1 MRHTSLLHP
10 IHHRHHGLPLLA
22 MAVLFALA
30 VLLWFEPWRGDGYA
44 PVFHGTLFASLAT
57 SGDLDLMNE
66 YLMSSSPLW
75 VAEKAAR
82 SITAEGYVTDAF
94 PIGPTLLWA
103 PFWLAAHVAARW
115 IAPEASLDP
124 VAPVYTFAF
133 SLAGLFYGFLGF
145 LLLWRVAY
153 RFFPSWLAFAAAVA
167 AFFGSPAAE
176 ACFKGYGLS
185 CVYSF
190 FTVAL
195 FLYATTECARWP
207 CLRRVVY
214 LALAAG
220 LMVITCWPSIVFLI
234 IPVAMLLRPQS
245 VGSPHRRPTPAQT
258 RAGDTNPV
266 DNAPVSA
273 ADFPAPDQS
282 CPPDLVPPPPEPDIP
297 EGRPEA
303 ILEAREPNQMPPKG
317 GNPNKSRP
325 LLILVRWVLFLLVF
339 FLVLSPQLL
348 VWHKVFG
355 RWLLVPHFV
364 SFPFSLHDWTPWKRA
379 MLGPDVGLLRF
390 YPVIVFSLI
399 GLLVMALRRNAAGV
413 AMCLAVVLFTA
424 VDNLAW
430 EWGEST
436 GPRRYALLAPFVAIG
451 LARVCDEVR
460 SKGSRFLVTV
470 TMMGLACWG
479 IMIAAADRYG
489 ILYVPADAYLLSDLW
504 PLALSEMARHPLD
517 FFADSLLIRYVT
529 QGTPPLESMV
539 SLLLVVL
546 LIPSVTWLGIRH
558 ALVLVR
564 RWSLM
569 KALVLPVLAFVLLFD
584 SLVMQSELSPE
595 CRSANLA
602 LAEKRWTVPPLSSEY
617 GSPIGLASPAPNP
630 SDPALLH
637 RSKALREVLTLNPGH
652 PATAILLARD
662 DRTLGDTAA
671 ACDLYR
677 GLAQR
682 GFRAGELG
690 LLETAR
696 TREETLEA
704 LDLLARRNQSDLGVA
719 LEILEAYRANGL
731 MDRARDYLDR
741 IFPPPALYWPL
752 RAQLTPNP
760 SSQSMPS
767 TPSAPPASPAQPTP
781 SAQSTSSTLSTAA
794 PK

>member
-30 VLLWFEPWRGDGYA
+30 VLLWFEPWRGGGYA
-44 PVFHGTLFASLAT
+44 PVFHGTLFASLYT
-57 SGDLDLMNE
+57 DGDLDLMNE
-66 YLMSSSPLW
+66 YLMSSNPLE
-75 VAEKAAR
+75 VVEKAAR
-82 SITAEGYVTDAF
+82 SITSEGYVTNAL
-94 PIGPTLLWA
+94 PIGPTLLSA
-103 PFWLAAHVAARW
+103 PFWLAARALANW
-115 IAPEASLDP
+115 ISPETAFDP

-133 SLAGLFYGFLGF
+133 SFAGLFYGFLGF

-153 RFFPSWLAFAAAVA
+153 RFFSSPLALAAAVA

-176 ACFKGYGLS
+176 VCFKGCGLS

-195 FLYATTECARWP
+195 FLYATTECARRP
-207 CLRRVVY
+207 CLRRVMY

-220 LMVITCWPSIVFLI
+220 LMVITCWPSVVFLI
-234 IPVAMLLRPQS
+234 IPAAILLQPQS
-245 VGSPHRRPTPAQT
+245 VGSPHRRLLLAQT
-258 RAGDTNPV
+258 RAADT
-266 DNAPVSA
+266 DSADRTPVSA
-273 ADFPAPDQS
+273 TDLPAPDLS
-282 CPPDLVPPPPEPDIP
+282 CPPDLVPPPPGPDIP
-297 EGRPEA
+297 EGKPEA
-303 ILEAREPNQMPPKG
+303 ILEACEPDQMPPEG
-317 GNPNKSRP
+317 ANPNKSN
-325 LLILVRWVLFLLVF
+325 LLFVLARWVVFLLVF
-339 FLVLSPQLL
+339 LLALSPQLL

-364 SFPFSLHDWTPWKRA
+364 SYSFSLHDLMPWKRA

-390 YPVIVFSLI
+390 YPVIGFSLF

-413 AMCLAVVLFTA
+413 AMFLAVLLFTA
-424 VDNLAW
+424 VENLAG
-430 EWGEST
+430 EWAESS
-436 GPRRYALLAPFVAIG
+436 GPQSYALLAPFVAIG

-470 TMMGLACWG
+470 IMMGLACWG
-479 IMIAAADRYG
+479 IMIAAANRYG
-489 ILYVPADAYLLSDLW
+489 IYYAPAGSYLLSDLW
-504 PLALSEMARHPLD
+504 PLALPEMVRHPFD

-558 ALVLVR
+558 ALALVR

-569 KALVLPVLAFVLLFD
+569 KALALAAVALVLGFD
-584 SLVMQSELSPE
+584 SLVMESELSPE
-595 CRSANLA
+595 YRPANSAQLA
-602 LAEKRWTVPPLSSEY
+602 KLVGSGPLLTEY
-617 GSPIGLASPAPNP
+617 GLAIELAFRAPG
-630 SDPALLH
+630 SSYPALLY

-652 PATAILLARD
+652 PAAAILLARD
-662 DRTLGDTAA
+662 ERTLGDTAA
-671 ACDLYR
+671 ARDLYR

-682 GFRAGELG
+682 SFRAGELG

-704 LDLLARRNQSDLGVA
+704 LDLLARRNQGGLAVA

-741 IFPPPALYWPL
+741 IFPPPVLYQRL

-760 SSQSMPS
+760 STLSMPS
-767 TPSAPPASPAQPTP
+767 TPSAPPAPPNQSAP
-781 SAQSTSSTLSTAA
+781 SDQSTSSTLSTAG